1 MEDDKIIKFM
11 SEETYPEVANS
22 YKSIMD
28 ILSMLELRD
37 VGFVITAIIST
48 VLSEFSI
55 EQQKYK
61 LELLLENVWETL
73 SKLRNKN

>member
-1 MEDDKIIKFM
+1 M